1 MPDWLDS
8 SLLVNIVDGLS
19 IGCLLFL
26 LAVGLTMI
34 FGMVDILNLTHGA
47 FYMVGGY
54 MAYVLIGGASPTLL
68 VLIGVCV
75 LMLVIGALLGKGL
88 DLSVRLLGDRGHLDQ
103 ALLTLGISMLVA
115 EGLLL
120 GVDRGFHSLEVP
132 SVLSGSVSL
141 AGSPYPVYR
150 LTVIAVGVVVAV
162 ATFLVFERTRLGSLA
177 RAAVDDPE
185 MLAAIGVDVRRIR
198 GGVIMAGSALAVFAG
213 VLGAPLL
220 NLQPGIDM
228 EVLVLSLI
236 VVVIGGL
243 GSIKGAAVGALGIGL
258 VQTLGVSLAPSVAG
272 YVLFGVMALV
282 LLVRPHGLFG
292 REAA

>member
-1 MPDWLDS
+1 MPDWLNS

-19 IGCLLFL
+19 IGGLLFL

-34 FGMVDILNLTHGA
+34 FGMVDVLNLAHGA
-47 FYMVGGY
+47 LYMVGGY
-54 MAYVLIGGASPTLL
+54 AAYLLIGGASPALL
-68 VLIGVCV
+68 ALVGVCAV
-75 LMLVIGALLGKGL
+75 MLILGALLGKGL
-88 DLSVRLLGDRGHLDQ
+88 DLSVRPIGDRGHLDQ
-103 ALLTLGISMLVA
+103 ALLTLGISMLVS

-132 SVLSGSVSL
+132 SALAGSVSL

-150 LTVIAVGVVVAV
+150 LVVIAVGVVVAI

-185 MLAAIGVDVRRIR
+185 MLSAIGVDVRRVK
-198 GGVIMAGSALAVFAG
+198 GGVIMAGCALAVVAG

-258 VQTLGVSLAPSVAG
+258 VQTLGVALAPSVAG

-292 REAA
+292 REVA